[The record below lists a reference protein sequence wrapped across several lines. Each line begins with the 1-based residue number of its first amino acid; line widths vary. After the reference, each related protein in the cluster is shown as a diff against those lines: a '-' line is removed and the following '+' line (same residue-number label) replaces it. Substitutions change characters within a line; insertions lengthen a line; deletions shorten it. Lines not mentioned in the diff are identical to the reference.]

1 MSKKFNLNLNWYF
14 KPSFDE
20 ADIRNTSVEGFEKIH
35 LPHTVKELSY
45 NCFSHDETAMVSTY
59 LRKLTI
65 PQEYKGKRAI
75 LVFDG
80 VMARYELYV
89 NGEKVTEHRGG
100 YSRSFVDITQYLSE
114 GENTL
119 VMMVDSTENPV
130 IPSITCALAAFTA
143 MSTCIW
149 PKIYGLKTCWCAMS
163 LMATRPFCTLSF
175 KPATRAGHLTAK

>member
-119 VMMVDSTENPV
+119 VMMVDSTENPD
-130 IPSITCALAAFTA
+130 IPPFGYTIDYMCFGGIYRDVNLYLAED
-143 MSTCIW
+143 I
-149 PKIYGLKTCWCAMS
+149 
-163 LMATRPFCTLSF
+163 
-175 KPATRAGHLTAK
+175 

>member
-65 PQEYKGKRAI
+65 PQEYKGSG
-75 LVFDG
+75 LFWCS
-80 VMARYELYV
+80 MASWR
-89 NGEKVTEHRGG
+89 
-100 YSRSFVDITQYLSE
+100 
-114 GENTL
+114 
-119 VMMVDSTENPV
+119 
-130 IPSITCALAAFTA
+130 A
-143 MSTCIW
+143 MS
-149 PKIYGLKTCWCAMS
+149 YMS
-163 LMATRPFCTLSF
+163 
-175 KPATRAGHLTAK
+175 TARK

>member
-65 PQEYKGKRAI
+65 PQDYKGYS
-75 LVFDG
+75 G
-80 VMARYELYV
+80 VRWRH
-89 NGEKVTEHRGG
+89 G
-100 YSRSFVDITQYLSE
+100 
-114 GENTL
+114 
-119 VMMVDSTENPV
+119 
-130 IPSITCALAAFTA
+130 AL
-143 MSTCIW
+143 
-149 PKIYGLKTCWCAMS
+149 
-163 LMATRPFCTLSF
+163 
-175 KPATRAGHLTAK
+175 